1 MTPAGLS
8 KCFEGIAASRF
19 TDDMMLMPE
28 REKQERRGGE
38 PFALAGRCEE
48 TPDCNSWQR
57 SATPGCAAASGGA
70 AA

>member
-28 REKQERRGGE
+28 REKQERPYHARISVKTHKTLFSPVYFYLVFGIIIS
-38 PFALAGRCEE
+38 L
-48 TPDCNSWQR
+48 
-57 SATPGCAAASGGA
+57 
-70 AA
+70 